1 MMKKVRILLLA
12 LAALLCFSGCDVA
25 HQEAAAAQILRVK
38 VEYDVE
44 QAHRIVKIDLSDG
57 TKTVTDYF
65 GDSSEETVGTLEEAE
80 ALRAYLTQT
89 VIPHFPETSGT
100 STEEQVRW
108 RIQITRGGENLVAY
122 GIGEDAFPP
131 YWAELLALL
140 QE

>member
-1 MMKKVRILLLA
+1 MIKKVRILLLA
-12 LAALLCFSGCDVA
+12 LAALLCFSGCGSA
-25 HQEAAAAQILRVK
+25 QQEAAAAQILRVK

-44 QAHRIVKIDLSDG
+44 QAHRVVKIDLSDG
-57 TKTVTDYF
+57 TKTVTDYL
-65 GDSSEETVGTLEEAE
+65 GDSHEETVEKLEETE
-80 ALRAYLTQT
+80 ALRAYLSQE

-108 RIQITRGGENLVAY
+108 RIQITTGSENLVAY

>member
-1 MMKKVRILLLA
+1 MMKKVRLLLLA
-12 LAALLCFSGCDVA
+12 LAALLCFSACDGA
-25 HQEAAAAQILRVK
+25 QQEAAAAQILRVK

-65 GDSSEETVGTLEEAE
+65 GDSSEETVGTFEEAE
-80 ALRAYLTQT
+80 ALRAYLSQE
-89 VIPHFPETSGT
+89 VIPHFADNTGT
-100 STEEQVRW
+100 SSEEQVRW

-122 GIGEDAFPP
+122 GTGEDAFPP